1 MIGDVWEQR
10 YQMMLNA
17 VPAEELTFEELKL
30 IEWLAEWD
38 GSVARRFVSI
48 AKKIRDKRRVPINEA
63 ATSGHSGN

>member
-1 MIGDVWEQR
+1 MIGNVWEQR
-10 YQMMLNA
+10 YQMMLNE

-48 AKKIRDKRRVPINEA
+48 AEKIRDKR
-63 ATSGHSGN
+63 

>member
-1 MIGDVWEQR
+1 MIGNVWEQR

-17 VPAEELTFEELKL
+17 VPAEELTFEERKL

-48 AKKIRDKRRVPINEA
+48 AKKIRDKR
-63 ATSGHSGN
+63 